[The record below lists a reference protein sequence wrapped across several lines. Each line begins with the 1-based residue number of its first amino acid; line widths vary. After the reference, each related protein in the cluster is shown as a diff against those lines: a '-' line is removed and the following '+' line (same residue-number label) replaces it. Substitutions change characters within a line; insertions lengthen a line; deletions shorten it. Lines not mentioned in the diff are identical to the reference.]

1 MSEPEP
7 ASATAAPRAR
17 RRRISWIWLVPVVA
31 AVGGLLLVLHAWLA
45 AGPTATIAFRTAESL
60 EAGKTQVRFKEVV
73 VGVVERVALNDDRT
87 GVVATIRLNQD
98 AADLLREGTAFWV
111 VRPRLTLSGVSGLG
125 TLLSGAYIGVDPAKP
140 RKEGARAASKS
151 AFTGLEVPP
160 QVSQDRGGKRYALHA
175 RDLGSL
181 EVGSP
186 VYYRRVAVGEV
197 IGYRLEPGG
206 SGVAVEVFVDTPY
219 DAYINAG
226 TRFWNAGGIDFTV
239 DARGLKVRSQSLLS
253 VAIGGVAF
261 ETFDARERPPA
272 QAGAAFA
279 LFPNE
284 EAARAQPDG
293 EPLRIRMRFDQSVR
307 GLVVGAPVDAF
318 GATLGQVDAIG
329 LEFDKSTNLFYA
341 VVSATVY
348 PQRLGAQVLG
358 EVRDYT
364 GPDLSRP
371 TGRLLTALIER
382 GLRAQLRIG
391 NLLTGQLYVSLA
403 VFPDA
408 RPVTFTMEDVPFL
421 PTVPNNLDQLQQ
433 QINRIMTRLDKVP
446 FDHIGMELSSVLRA
460 TASLARKLDSQ
471 VAPAAQALLREA
483 GRSLAAVGN
492 MLQPDGS
499 LSVGTDVAVRELGRA
514 ARSLR
519 QLSDYLQTRPDA
531 LLRGRGADPV
541 KPAP

>member
-1 MSEPEP
+1 MPEPEP
-7 ASATAAPRAR
+7 ASAAAPRGR
-17 RRRISWIWLVPVVA
+17 RRRLSWIWLVPAVA
-31 AVGGLLLVLHAWLA
+31 VLGGLLLVLHAWLS

-73 VGVVERVALNDDRT
+73 VGVVERVALNADRS
-87 GVVATIRLNQD
+87 GVLATIRLNED
-98 AADLLREGTAFWV
+98 AADLLRDGTAFWV
-111 VRPRLTLSGVSGLG
+111 VRPRLTLNGVSGLG
-125 TLLSGAYIGVDPAKP
+125 TLLSGAYIGVDPAGP
-140 RKEGARAASKS
+140 RKDGAHAAARS
-151 AFTGLEVPP
+151 AFTGLETPP
-160 QVSQDRGGKRYALHA
+160 QVAQDRSGKRYGLRAN
-175 RDLGSL
+175 DLGSL
-181 EVGSP
+181 EIGSP

-197 IGYRLEPGG
+197 IGYKLDSGG
-206 SGVAVEVFVDTPY
+206 SGVTVEVFVDAPY
-219 DAYINAG
+219 DAYVNAG

-239 DARGLKVRSQSLLS
+239 DSRGLKVRSQSLLS
-253 VAIGGVAF
+253 VAIGGMAF

-272 QAGAAFA
+272 PPGTAFA

-307 GLVVGAPVDAF
+307 GLAVGAPIDAF

-329 LEFDKSTNLFYA
+329 LEFDNAAGLFYA

-348 PQRLGAQVLG
+348 PERLGRQTLG
-358 EVRDYT
+358 DVREYT

-371 TGRLLTALIER
+371 SGRLLTALVER

-391 NLLTGQLYVSLA
+391 NLLTGQLYVALA

-408 RPVTFTMEDVPFL
+408 PPATFKMEEIPFL

-433 QINRIMTRLDKVP
+433 QISRIMTRLDKVP
-446 FDHIGMELSSVLRA
+446 FDTIGVELGGLLRA
-460 TASLARKLDSQ
+460 TSSLVRRLDTQ
-471 VAPAAQALLREA
+471 LAPAAQALLRDA

-492 MLQPDGS
+492 MLQPDGT
-499 LSVGTDVAVRELGRA
+499 LVGDADVAARELGRA

-519 QLSDYLQTRPDA
+519 DLSNYLQTRPEA
-531 LLRGRGADPV
+531 VLRGRAPDPAL
-541 KPAP
+541 PRQ